1 MAGCYLICALFVCLN
16 IFALE
21 GKHVT
26 GLYCQD
32 PDTRKL
38 YPINS
43 TWPSESFCG
52 NYTCKLRRKNVTQ
65 TDHEPVTKVNI
76 TALENKTKENNTST
90 SDMDKSP
97 SEQAFI
103 VIKKVQTAKQPAFH
117 KEAINRINAI
127 KDEYKNGSTD
137 TDRYLTE
144 SEIKSITEILHTVKK
159 SDLEAIVEIY
169 NIAQDIYKE
178 LDNSEEEKLVKNH
191 INNIKTDESIVKKN
205 LKTNAKE
212 SVSYWYEPLH
222 YFSPIVKPNDL
233 KVEGTNPVP
242 NAKSYAHPASYFKGP
257 LTEKDF
263 RTLPYYYP
271 LSNFQRISSYVHNN
285 APQNL
290 QNIHHRKPCNQKF
303 NNVEPTWHNTHTNK
317 VKRDPANPKTIQSM
331 LLPYPFSYI
340 HHYNISTYPASFYY
354 NNYPWAQLNP
364 YTSIQNYPQH
374 YYGAYIA
381 QVPNTAVIANVNE
394 VEKKRNQEEDVNYIN
409 SEENISNMNKAEEVF
424 SEHLPEWQT
433 EELSAKVLDEVKANI
448 LDDSKLLKPLN
459 IAKNIKLE
467 KVGKVIKLDELIRTK
482 RETKNI
488 HNEDE
493 ESEIIQYEPYIE
505 KTTCESSTE
514 LGFFRMGNLTEPYP
528 ACCPQKIS

>member
-16 IFALE
+16 VFVLE
-21 GKHVT
+21 GTHVK

-52 NYTCKLRRKNVTQ
+52 NYTCKLRQKNLTQ
-65 TDHEPVTKVNI
+65 TYYEPVTKTNI
-76 TALENKTKENNTST
+76 TALKNETKENKTST
-90 SDMDKSP
+90 SDMEKRTSK
-97 SEQAFI
+97 QAF
-103 VIKKVQTAKQPAFH
+103 VMIKKIHTAKQPAFH

-127 KDEYKNGSTD
+127 KDEYKNEITD

-144 SEIKSITEILHTVKK
+144 SEIKAITEILHTVKK

-178 LDNSEEEKLVKNH
+178 LDNNIEEKVAKNH
-191 INNIKTDESIVKKN
+191 MTTTKTGDSIVKNK

-222 YFSPIVKPNDL
+222 HFSAIVKPTDL
-233 KVEGTNPVP
+233 EVEGTNPVP
-242 NAKSYAHPASYFKGP
+242 TARSYAHPGTYFKGP

-271 LSNFQRISSYVHNN
+271 LSNFQRMSSYVHNK
-285 APQNL
+285 PQNL
-290 QNIHHRKPCNQKF
+290 QSLHQGKPCNQKF
-303 NNVEPTWHNTHTNK
+303 NNVEPTWHNTHTTK
-317 VKRDPANPKTIQSM
+317 VKRDPATPKTVQPM
-331 LLPYPFSYI
+331 LLPYPFSYV
-340 HHYNISTYPASFYY
+340 HHDNFSTYPASFY

-364 YTSIQNYPQH
+364 YTGLQYYPQH

-381 QVPNTAVIANVNE
+381 QVPNTAVIPNVKE
-394 VEKKRNQEEDVNYIN
+394 AEQKWDVSNIN
-409 SEENISNMNKAEEVF
+409 SEEYISSTDKAEKVF
-424 SEHLPEWQT
+424 AEHLPEWQT
-433 EELSAKVLDEVKANI
+433 EELSAKVLNEVRANI

-467 KVGKVIKLDELIRTK
+467 KVGKVIKLDELTRTK
-482 RETKNI
+482 RETNNI
-488 HNEDE
+488 DNEDE

-505 KTTCESSTE
+505 KTICESSTE